1 MTKHFFFALLSLF
14 GLLCSCRYQSGS
26 GDLKGTE
33 TLFIQVVSNDTLLP
47 QAGGIVSRTVREE
60 FLRKGSFVL
69 VLSPDEADFLLR
81 VKLYEY
87 SKSPEVFRP
96 GDTLLA
102 AGFDMEVA
110 ASLDLYSSRKKS
122 LVMENQVVRAKA
134 SALRENL
141 TSQPSSRQPSMAIA
155 RELVLRL
162 PQRFRITLG
171 SFLILQ

>member
-96 GDTLLA
+96 GDTLEVIVRVSLSNELQMFE
-102 AGFDMEVA
+102 GFLPIPSFFSDHCG
-110 ASLDLYSSRKKS
+110 SKKRFGTDLNQFVLPCQRCIGSSFGK
-122 LVMENQVVRAKA
+122 
-134 SALRENL
+134 
-141 TSQPSSRQPSMAIA
+141 I
-155 RELVLRL
+155 
-162 PQRFRITLG
+162 FI
-171 SFLILQ
+171 